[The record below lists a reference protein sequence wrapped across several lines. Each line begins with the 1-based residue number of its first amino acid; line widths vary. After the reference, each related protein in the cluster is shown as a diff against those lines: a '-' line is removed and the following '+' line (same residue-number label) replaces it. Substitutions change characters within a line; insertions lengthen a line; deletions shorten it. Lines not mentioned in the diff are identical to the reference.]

1 MGSFATPP
9 APSESNLPAL
19 LPSDRNTKRNVLA
32 RASDEVRTVPPV
44 DVNSWYDSSSAGDD
58 ENEGKEQSVERQGSW
73 GWVGGVAQ
81 RAAGN
86 LSLSRRSFALPA
98 GGAVAGKEAAKVD
111 EEGGVEEQETGG
123 LGKQTD

>member
-9 APSESNLPAL
+9 T
-19 LPSDRNTKRNVLA
+19 PSDSNIPDRSTKRNALA
-32 RASDEVRTVPPV
+32 HVSDEVRTVAPV
-44 DVNSWYDSSSAGDD
+44 GVNSWSDGSSAGYG

-86 LSLSRRSFALPA
+86 LSLSRRSFSFPA
-98 GGAVAGKEAAKVD
+98 GGAVAGKESAKVD
-111 EEGGVEEQETGG
+111 DEGGVEDQETGA
-123 LGKQTD
+123 LSKQAS